1 MRPILYRPRAFDA
14 GRARRVRAIATLALA
29 YAAGATSLLLTAPT
43 AGAAGLPVPKVMS
56 DAPPDKG
63 KWRMEMLEMNGRDA
77 SAMPSQLGT
86 DVNVCMTAADAVSRR
101 DAAGDRAKCD
111 TRLVEDSDT
120 RAVVEVA
127 CTGERPVRTRSTITR
142 AGDRVYL
149 VQTDVQGEKP
159 TTMKMRMSYAGTC
172 AAGDSVVT
180 LGKDSAVCRQARA
193 KISSGEAAKQCAGRG
208 EDESRCRERIAQ
220 AQARIET
227 LCK

>member
-1 MRPILYRPRAFDA
+1 
-14 GRARRVRAIATLALA
+14 VRAIATLAQAL
-29 YAAGATSLLLTAPT
+29 GAIALLLAAPI
-43 AGAAGLPVPKVMS
+43 AAAAGLPVPKVMS

-63 KWRMEMLEMNGRDA
+63 KWRMEMLEMTGRDG
-77 SAMPSQLGT
+77 SPMRSQLGT
-86 DVNVCMTAADAVSRR
+86 DVSVCMTAADAVSRR
-101 DAAGDRAKCD
+101 DAAADRARCD
-111 TRLVEDSDT
+111 TRLVEDSAT

-149 VQTDVQGEKP
+149 VQTDVQGDKP
-159 TTMKMRMSYAGTC
+159 TTMKMRMSYTGPC

-193 KISSGEAAKQCAGRG
+193 KIASGEAAQQCAGRG
-208 EDESRCRERIAQ
+208 EDEARCRERIAQ

-227 LCK
+227 LCR